1 MSENDAIDYIEIDHN
16 NSISFIDLQQVYFKL
31 FKLKEKYSEKLISSD
46 ISQFIGKLLP
56 SSNKDNFTIS
66 NAIKKQYLK
75 EVNIYKP
82 EVEICINYFESNRI
96 EGSTTFVLSKEN
108 IQNLGN
114 LIAYGYKKFDCFK
127 TKSEKDLAEKVN

>member
-56 SSNKDNFTIS
+56 S
-66 NAIKKQYLK
+66 
-75 EVNIYKP
+75 
-82 EVEICINYFESNRI
+82 
-96 EGSTTFVLSKEN
+96 
-108 IQNLGN
+108 
-114 LIAYGYKKFDCFK
+114 
-127 TKSEKDLAEKVN
+127 